1 MHMATHSEV
10 AWTKDLTYFFLAWSE
25 GSGNWKLPWNCK
37 KNIYCIEKAVY
48 FLISKLEQLRSLLG
62 NEECTQVI
70 SLYQVTLFVLLDHAG
85 EKSPV
90 VLLQYLFKNDEQEV
104 RCLNPHGHSKRNV
117 PYRRTF
123 PSTIDKMKLSGE
135 SGKRPKYVLD
145 EVYRSLGDVS
155 H

>member
-1 MHMATHSEV
+1 M
-10 AWTKDLTYFFLAWSE
+10 
-25 GSGNWKLPWNCK
+25 
-37 KNIYCIEKAVY
+37 
-48 FLISKLEQLRSLLG
+48 
-62 NEECTQVI
+62 
-70 SLYQVTLFVLLDHAG
+70 FVLLDHAG

>member
-1 MHMATHSEV
+1 MATHSEV

-90 VLLQYLFKNDEQEV
+90 VLLQYLFKND
-104 RCLNPHGHSKRNV
+104 
-117 PYRRTF
+117 
-123 PSTIDKMKLSGE
+123 
-135 SGKRPKYVLD
+135 
-145 EVYRSLGDVS
+145 
-155 H
+155 